1 MALLTVAQWRMN
13 RMSVEIHE
21 LGIVHRE
28 VSNGGL
34 LSAQMADAVNVRD
47 GTSKARAPD
56 PSRPPRSRGS
66 KKERKKERQIPKHHN
81 RCTSSVQYFYL
92 RS

>member
-21 LGIVHRE
+21 LVIVHRE

-47 GTSKARAPD
+47 AASKARAPD
-56 PSRPPRSRGS
+56 PCRPPRSRGS
-66 KKERKKERQIPKHHN
+66 KKERETDTQTPQQMH
-81 RCTSSVQYFYL
+81 V
-92 RS
+92 